1 MNIIIIDVVS
11 TIHII
16 SNMELIKLSSNI
28 RSIVNA
34 QNNESKVTGITL
46 KTTLLI
52 YFLIGKPRKT

>member
-16 SNMELIKLSSNI
+16 SNIELKKLSSNI

>member
-16 SNMELIKLSSNI
+16 SNIKLKKLSSNI